1 MQFGLIN
8 HGYRHDFFVH
18 TSFFVFFVSTLNFR
32 LLTTFKNILMQFYK
46 TTQYENEPT
55 IKCFLVHEIHVSF
68 NYSPNEILSFQLSR
82 TQYYYCRH
90 TLRIFDKARL
100 DLLCI
105 YFMKITVTQFR
116 INYCHYI
123 SKSSIKNL
131 CLADVEQLKIIYF
144 SIFHSIQSI
153 FPGINSTGTDKRCKS
168 YVPILK
174 LYMEYYGCY
183 SLYLVF
189 NYSCRF
195 SGLYTRTETVN
206 IRGQMK

>member
-1 MQFGLIN
+1 
-8 HGYRHDFFVH
+8 
-18 TSFFVFFVSTLNFR
+18 
-32 LLTTFKNILMQFYK
+32 
-46 TTQYENEPT
+46 
-55 IKCFLVHEIHVSF
+55 
-68 NYSPNEILSFQLSR
+68 
-82 TQYYYCRH
+82 
-90 TLRIFDKARL
+90 
-100 DLLCI
+100 
-105 YFMKITVTQFR
+105 MKITVTQFR

-174 LYMEYYGCY
+174 LYMEYYVCY
-183 SLYLVF
+183 SLYLEF
-189 NYSCRF
+189 NYSCGF

-206 IRGQMK
+206 IRGQMKWEYTYEFQSFERLTEYVAELPEGEKCKKVEVKRSNSLLFPIYRSKYLILVNWRVFLL